1 MTKTREAACISC
13 CADVV
18 MNDECTKGR
27 DKRDDNHSRGVH
39 GALRVLVTLLSRADA
54 LRPNRA
60 IAYDE
65 YTKEGSRQITKG

>member
-1 MTKTREAACISC
+1 MRKMIISC

-60 IAYDE
+60 IAYDA

>member
-1 MTKTREAACISC
+1 MMNARKGEKKEMTIIPA
-13 CADVV
+13 
-18 MNDECTKGR
+18 
-27 DKRDDNHSRGVH
+27 GVH

-60 IAYDE
+60 IAYDA

>member
-1 MTKTREAACISC
+1 MMNARKGETKEMTIIP
-13 CADVV
+13 
-18 MNDECTKGR
+18 
-27 DKRDDNHSRGVH
+27 
-39 GALRVLVTLLSRADA
+39 GAFTALCVFGHARALLRADA

>member
-1 MTKTREAACISC
+1 MIISC